1 VPGRLLGRVS
11 SFDWF
16 ISIALVP
23 VSYAFTGP
31 IAGALGAKQTL
42 VGAGLLGGAVTLAFL
57 FLPGMRDIERSG
69 VLVGTAIEPTD
80 DTGFGALEGP
90 LAPISA
96 GQGPF
101 PPRELPSRL

>member
-1 VPGRLLGRVS
+1 
-11 SFDWF
+11 
-16 ISIALVP
+16 
-23 VSYAFTGP
+23 
-31 IAGALGAKQTL
+31 LGAKETL
-42 VGAGLLGGAVTLAFL
+42 IGAGLLGGAVTLAFL

-69 VLVGTAIEPTD
+69 VLAGTPIEATD

-101 PPRELPSRL
+101 TASGTSEPALRSSVRPTDIWMG

>member
-1 VPGRLLGRVS
+1 
-11 SFDWF
+11 
-16 ISIALVP
+16 
-23 VSYAFTGP
+23 TGP
-31 IAGALGAKQTL
+31 IAGVFGASQTL
-42 VGAGLLGGAVTLAFL
+42 VAAGLLGGVVTLAFL

-69 VLVGTAIEPTD
+69 VLVGTPIEATE

-101 PPRELPSRL
+101 PAAGTSAAALRSSAPPTDI